1 MPFGD
6 DKRKVVVVTGLSRG
20 IGKSVAEE
28 FAKAGYCV
36 MMNSLHE
43 QDLKAAASEISTVIG
58 DANRVSYFIGDVSKS
73 SVSESLMEETVRRYG
88 RIDVLVNYGKV
99 ADEPQNAFERDA
111 QTETNS
117 QQTPYFVLE
126 ELELVDQKI
135 KGTYFSIRS
144 AVKRMLGENKRDY
157 SIINIA
163 SCQGCMTPSQER
175 SITEFKSGVDP
186 YMDSIASVET
196 ITKSTAL
203 QLAGMGIRVNGI
215 APGLVYHDM
224 CEELIESDQKRIQK
238 EREIP
243 IKRIAKPKDI
253 SRVALFLAS
262 EDAAYITG
270 AMIPV
275 DGGLNLSRPTY
286 FVEVA

>member
-1 MPFGD
+1 MPFSDGD
-6 DKRKVVVVTGLSRG
+6 RRVVVVTGISRG

-36 MMNSLHE
+36 MMNALDEQSL
-43 QDLKAAASEISTVIG
+43 KTVASEISNLVG
-58 DANRVSYFIGDVSKS
+58 DTRRVSYFVGDVSKS
-73 SVSESLMEETVRRYG
+73 SVSESLMEETMRRYG

-99 ADEPQNAFERDA
+99 ANEPQNIVERDA
-111 QTETNS
+111 NAESNS

-126 ELELVDQKI
+126 ELELVDPKI
-135 KGTYFSIRS
+135 KGAYYSIRS
-144 AVKRMLGENKRDY
+144 AVKRMVGENKSNY

-186 YMDSIASVET
+186 YVDSIASVET

-203 QLAGMGIRVNGI
+203 QLAGRGIRVNGI

-224 CEELIESDQKRIQK
+224 CEEFIDNDQKRTQK

-243 IKRIAKPKDI
+243 IKRIARPTDI

-262 EDAAYITG
+262 KDAGYITG

-286 FVEVA
+286 YVEVA